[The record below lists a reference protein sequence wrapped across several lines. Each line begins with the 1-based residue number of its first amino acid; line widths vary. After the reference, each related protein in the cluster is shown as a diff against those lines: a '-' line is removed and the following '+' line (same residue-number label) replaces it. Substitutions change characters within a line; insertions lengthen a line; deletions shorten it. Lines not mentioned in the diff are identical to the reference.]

1 MYKVLIPIAACALA
15 AGAAFA
21 QQQTPAEK
29 GMVPLAQGPT
39 DSGATR
45 PPPPTVHVPPPAA
58 TQPPKKDVYP
68 SAPKAPADHSAPPP
82 KN

>member
-1 MYKVLIPIAACALA
+1 MYKVPLAIAACLLA
-15 AGAAFA
+15 AAGTAFA

-29 GMVPLAQGPT
+29 GMVPPAQGPT

-45 PPPPTVHVPPPAA
+45 PPAPPAGNLPPPA
-58 TQPPKKDVYP
+58 QPPKKDVYP
-68 SAPKAPADHSAPPP
+68 SAPKAPSDHSAPPP